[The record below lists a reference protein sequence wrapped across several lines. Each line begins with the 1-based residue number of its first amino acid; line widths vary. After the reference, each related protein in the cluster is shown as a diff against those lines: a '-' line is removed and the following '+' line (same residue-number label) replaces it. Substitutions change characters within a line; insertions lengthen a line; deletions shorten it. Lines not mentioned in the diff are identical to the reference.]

1 MLQRKP
7 SETSGMEKFPLR
19 QLEERDFY
27 SGSFLFLD
35 KEPPHAG
42 GNRAGSYFVFLIK
55 LFAAGGKTESATV

>member
-1 MLQRKP
+1 
-7 SETSGMEKFPLR
+7 MEKFPLR